1 MHILPPSWEQ
11 EGSVLSS
18 NPNLDYSSSA
28 FVSYPSSFVLSIP
41 ANLPLDAAAPLLCA
55 GITVYSPIM
64 HYGMNEPG
72 KTLGVVG
79 LGGENRRM
87 EKAVVARNETVESLI
102 GKWCSVYSQTMM
114 SHKTNTNYGG
124 IYEVYGTYRK

>member
-1 MHILPPSWEQ
+1 M
-11 EGSVLSS
+11 
-18 NPNLDYSSSA
+18 DYSSSA

-87 EKAVVARNETVESLI
+87 EKAVVARNETMELLI
-102 GKWCSVYSQTMM
+102 EKWCSV
-114 SHKTNTNYGG
+114 
-124 IYEVYGTYRK
+124 